1 MVHFDDL
8 WSNSVTRQDNFNWTK
23 LMKRTKLKN
32 SNVTFRFARS
42 AFGLLRSAL
51 DKEIDQIRI
60 QFCLIKNGYCGKA
73 MLRQRK
79 KESRFKA

>member
-32 SNVTFRFARS
+32 SNVTF
-42 AFGLLRSAL
+42 RSAL

>member
-1 MVHFDDL
+1 MINVATDTAFSG
-8 WSNSVTRQDNFNWTK
+8 WYKACSAK
-23 LMKRTKLKN
+23 LALL
-32 SNVTFRFARS
+32 
-42 AFGLLRSAL
+42 AFII
-51 DKEIDQIRI
+51 KEVYQIRI